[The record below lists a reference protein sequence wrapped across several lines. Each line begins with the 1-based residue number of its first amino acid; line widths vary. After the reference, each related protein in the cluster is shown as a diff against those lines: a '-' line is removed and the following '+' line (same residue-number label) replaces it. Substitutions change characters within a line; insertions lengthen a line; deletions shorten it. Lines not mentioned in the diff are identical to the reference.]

1 MSSVP
6 DHTPEPA
13 SDEPSR
19 ETNMTIRRAPNL
31 LAFLITGAI
40 LGAVAGF
47 LFGLLG
53 PESQYYTRGAIVG
66 FFLVI
71 GLLVGAGVGSVVSL
85 IIDRVSLKRRRNVT
99 AQIDDVREGRD
110 RPGS

>member
-6 DHTPEPA
+6 NNAPESA
-13 SDEPSR
+13 SQDSSR
-19 ETNMTIRRAPNL
+19 EERMTIRRAPNL
-31 LAFLITGAI
+31 LAFLITGSI
-40 LGAVAGF
+40 LGAVGGF

-71 GLLVGAGVGSVVSL
+71 GLVAGAGLGSVVSL
-85 IIDRVSLKRRRNVT
+85 IIDRISLHRSRGVT
-99 AQIDDVREGRD
+99 AQVDDVSDSGD

>member
-1 MSSVP
+1 MSSVSNN
-6 DHTPEPA
+6 TPEPA
-13 SDEPSR
+13 PDEPSR
-19 ETNMTIRRAPNL
+19 ATRMTIRRAPNL

-40 LGAVAGF
+40 LGAVGGF

-53 PESQYYTRGAIVG
+53 PESQYYTRGAIAG

-71 GLLVGAGVGSVVSL
+71 GLVIGAGVGSVVSL
-85 IIDRVSLKRRRNVT
+85 IIDRVSLKRTRNVT
-99 AQIDDVREGRD
+99 AHIDDVHESGD

>member
-6 DHTPEPA
+6 NNTPEPA

-19 ETNMTIRRAPNL
+19 ETEMTIRRAPNV
-31 LAFLITGAI
+31 LAFLITGMI
-40 LGAVAGF
+40 VGAVAGF

-71 GLLVGAGVGSVVSL
+71 GLLIGAGLGSVVSL
-85 IIDRVSLKRRRNVT
+85 IIDRLSFKRSRNVT
-99 AQIDDVREGRD
+99 AQIDDVHESGD